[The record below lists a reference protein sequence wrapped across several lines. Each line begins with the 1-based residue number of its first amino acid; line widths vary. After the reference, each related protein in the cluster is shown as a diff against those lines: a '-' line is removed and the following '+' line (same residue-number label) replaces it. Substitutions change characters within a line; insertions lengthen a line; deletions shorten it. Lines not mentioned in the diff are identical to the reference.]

1 MQPFNKHPAD
11 VAALEQSADELM
23 RLAAE
28 ATELAG
34 ATRRAYQPAVGNW
47 HGMAAPEMASAG
59 EPLQHGAQQMRQ
71 DLAWSAI
78 ADRYWAAKVKAFNAE
93 VDTITGGLASKAADG
108 YGATG
113 TDGKPPTDAQIADAR
128 GAATAAAKQQWMQ
141 SYDTHIDTG
150 RHETASMLQRGPT
163 EANLI
168 KLRDAGVLPGDG
180 VNPIPDIWDALKGL
194 VLPAAYLGSLGFPAL
209 GTNLALIGLGGFTT
223 WTNYVKYG
231 MFAPR
236 GYHPNGRYGY
246 IVHQSAAW
254 HKRFHKKHWQARP
267 YSAATRNRFLTVGK
281 LGSRA
286 SGVLVIGTSGYD
298 QWSRDKG
305 RTDLNTSE
313 RWGRT
318 ATRAGVA
325 GGAAWGGAVLGAK
338 VGAGLGS
345 FAGPAGTV
353 VGGVVGGV
361 AGGVIGSG
369 VGNEI
374 ADHTVELGGEVGE
387 AIGDGVSAI
396 NPFD

>member
-168 KLRDAGVLPGDG
+168 KLRDADVLPGDG
-180 VNPIPDIWDALKGL
+180 VNPLPDLWDATKGL
-194 VLPAAYLGSLGFPAL
+194 VLPAAFLGPLGIPAL
-209 GTNLALIGLGGFTT
+209 VANLGLTGLGVASQWATL
-223 WTNYVKYG
+223 VKYG
-231 MFAPR
+231 AYKPM
-236 GYHPNGRYGY
+236 GYRASGRYGY
-246 IVHQSAAW
+246 LSHKTAPRYKRLRAKHYAAKKNMKVPYNRWRVAGKVGGYAGGALTGATSA
-254 HKRFHKKHWQARP
+254 
-267 YSAATRNRFLTVGK
+267 YE
-281 LGSRA
+281 
-286 SGVLVIGTSGYD
+286 
-298 QWSRDKG
+298 QWSRDSG

-313 RWGRT
+313 KVG
-318 ATRAGVA
+318 RAGTRGLAV
-325 GGAAWGGAVLGAK
+325 GVGAWGGAAAGASIGAAAGP
-338 VGAGLGS
+338 VGA
-345 FAGPAGTV
+345 V
-353 VGGVVGGV
+353 VGGVV
-361 AGGVIGSG
+361 GGVIGSG

-374 ADHTVELGGEVGE
+374 ADHTIEYGGKFAEGVTNVAE
-387 AIGDGVSAI
+387 DGFRAV